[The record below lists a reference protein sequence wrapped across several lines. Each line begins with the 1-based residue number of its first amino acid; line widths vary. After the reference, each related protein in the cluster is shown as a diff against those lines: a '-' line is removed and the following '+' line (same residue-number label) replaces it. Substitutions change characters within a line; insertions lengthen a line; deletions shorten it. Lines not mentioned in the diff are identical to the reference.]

1 MPLIKDKDRYKKLS
15 RRDRLPS
22 NRTDYPNKIVNK
34 DLREKQQATENRK
47 SEALLSS
54 NSPRLNFSK
63 PAAGV
68 VTNILTLSPGESL
81 LNIVLCNLTGGTVCD
96 IHWSYDSIDKLTF
109 TVTGGMITAV
119 SGGTTIRLMA
129 DTMNGGETIS
139 LASVLAST
147 LITGHGKSV
156 VRSSF
161 EPPSSMFANVEKTV
175 YFYMSV
181 SAKEIDVTYATS

>member
-22 NRTDYPNKIVNK
+22 NRTDYPNKIINK

-81 LNIVLCNLTGGTVCD
+81 LNIVLCNLTGGTICD
-96 IHWSYDSIDKLTF
+96 IHWSYDSPDKLTF
-109 TVTGGMITAV
+109 TVSAGVITAV
-119 SGGTTIRLMA
+119 SGGTTVKLMS
-129 DTMNGGETIS
+129 DQLNGGETIS
-139 LASVLAST
+139 IASVLAST
-147 LITGHGKSV
+147 LISGGHGKALTK
-156 VRSSF
+156 SF

-181 SAKEIDVTYATS
+181 NAKEIDVTYAIS